1 MRDRTELLESAL
13 DSLPAG
19 IALFGLEGEV
29 VFWNQVAESMTGYEG
44 AEMLGRAI
52 PEALE
57 ALAPGRLLIGEVHRD
72 TEPETSRGALVRTRH
87 KLGHELQA
95 ITRIVALRDALGERI
110 GTAAVFHPAESLD
123 ALPHGDTGEDG
134 EVAQSQ
140 ADLEDRLNTEFE
152 DWIRG
157 GQPFGVM
164 WVEVDQAPELRRT
177 HGAGACHAMLE
188 KVGHALAQ
196 GLRPAE
202 EIGRWGQDQFL
213 IISHERTAEMLAAHA
228 KTLAGLA
235 RTADFRW
242 WGDRVSLT
250 VSIGAAQAIGGH
262 DETLAQLLE
271 SARKAMEA
279 SICGGGNSVTSA
291 PGGHTCL
298 PL

>member
-1 MRDRTELLESAL
+1 MTDRIELLEVAL
-13 DSLPAG
+13 DSFPDG
-19 IALFGLEGEV
+19 IALFDVEDAVVAWNLAAEAITGYAGTDLLMHPVPRPLETLLEGNRLAQFQAGAKV
-29 VFWNQVAESMTGYEG
+29 VTK
-44 AEMLGRAI
+44 L
-52 PEALE
+52 
-57 ALAPGRLLIGEVHRD
+57 
-72 TEPETSRGALVRTRH
+72 GALVRVRH
-87 KLGHELQA
+87 NLGHEVPVMARTL
-95 ITRIVALRDALGERI
+95 VLRDGLGARI
-110 GTAAVFHPAESLD
+110 GTAVVFHPAESLD

>member
-1 MRDRTELLESAL
+1 MTDRIELLEVAL
-13 DSLPAG
+13 DSFPDG
-19 IALFGLEGEV
+19 IALFDVEDAVVAWNLAAEAITGYAGTDLLMHPVPRPLETLLEG
-29 VFWNQVAESMTGYEG
+29 N
-44 AEMLGRAI
+44 R
-52 PEALE
+52 
-57 ALAPGRLLIGEVHRD
+57 LAQF
-72 TEPETSRGALVRTRH
+72 
-87 KLGHELQA
+87 QA
-95 ITRIVALRDALGERI
+95 G
-110 GTAAVFHPAESLD
+110 AESLD